1 MAQRGPAATPI
12 ELTSSRPSGLF
23 HQIGRISLH
32 LRNGSISATALTK
45 GASGVRC
52 GVPFNTFIALCTDNG
67 IAFYEGKDRR
77 MLRESCMESHSLDE
91 GLPELGQL
99 LAAQSS
105 QGICERDSL
114 PPLTRAGG
122 RW

>member
-1 MAQRGPAATPI
+1 M
-12 ELTSSRPSGLF
+12 
-23 HQIGRISLH
+23 
-32 LRNGSISATALTK
+32 
-45 GASGVRC
+45 RC